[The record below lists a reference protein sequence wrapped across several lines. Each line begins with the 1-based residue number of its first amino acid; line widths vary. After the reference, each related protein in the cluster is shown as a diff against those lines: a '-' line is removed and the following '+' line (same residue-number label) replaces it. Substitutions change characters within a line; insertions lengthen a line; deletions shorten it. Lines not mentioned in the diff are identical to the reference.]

1 MKSSLFSYK
10 RSVLFVC
17 AILAMSMPMHAAES
31 NMNQHNYRKLM
42 MAILQDNPAEVKR
55 AITNKV
61 INYSDDL
68 KLLMAPLN
76 FAANFISANTVAI
89 LEILILRGAKID
101 HKDVSGETA
110 LMTTAANGHLE
121 AVKLL
126 LAHGADTTLTNS
138 NKETAATLAKRNKHY
153 AIAKMIIQK
162 GVAQAQAKQASAQA
176 LQINPNDNNNG
187 DPSQATASWI
197 VSLSENLFKLYPK
210 E

>member
-10 RSVLFVC
+10 RSILFVC
-17 AILAMSMPMHAAES
+17 AILAMGMPMHAAES
-31 NMNQHNYRKLM
+31 NMNQHNYRKLIE
-42 MAILQDNPAEVKR
+42 AILQDNPTEVKR

-61 INYSDDL
+61 INYSDDSD
-68 KLLMAPLN
+68 LLAPLN
-76 FAANFISANTVAI
+76 LVAHFISKNTVAI
-89 LEILILRGAKID
+89 LKILILRGAKIN
-101 HKDVSGETA
+101 HKDASGNTA
-110 LMTTAANGHLE
+110 LMITAANGHLE

-138 NKETAATLAKRNKHY
+138 KKKTAATLAKENGHY